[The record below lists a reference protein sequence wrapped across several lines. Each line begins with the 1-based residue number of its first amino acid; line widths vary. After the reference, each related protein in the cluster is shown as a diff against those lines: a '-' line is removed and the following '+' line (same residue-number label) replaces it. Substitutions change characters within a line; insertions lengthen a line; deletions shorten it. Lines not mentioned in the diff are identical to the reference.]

1 MKSVLKHVFSALVF
15 GLALSHITG
24 WADAPDADGGVK
36 SAPAKSKA
44 KATKDW
50 DSSKVNAAIA
60 VKDTPPKEIDLPGVM
75 KIQGESVNALDFTR
89 ARKIQLTNG
98 GSQSIYVSAHEPNR
112 IQLPFVNPHIVA
124 KNTIDV
130 DRRKNSNNIYV
141 SFNTD
146 SKDAVP
152 LFIERPE
159 GNGPVLA
166 LQLIPKGISSQTYIV
181 EDVAPALT
189 PEQQRSAKSTE
200 YITQT
205 QTTMEIVGL
214 GAAPQGFSVVDLK
227 TPPIGMNGLLVEL
240 DKKLSNREA
249 DIYIYKVTNP
259 GRSTVVLKESEF
271 DGDLVQAISIVPK
284 PTLDPSENARV
295 IVLTKK
301 EKKGD

>member
-1 MKSVLKHVFSALVF
+1 MNQVIKHLLSGMIA
-15 GLALSHITG
+15 GLALTHVTV
-24 WADAPDADGGVK
+24 WADAPDVDGSSKV
-36 SAPAKSKA
+36 ARAKSKSKSA
-44 KATKDW
+44 KEW
-50 DSSKVNAAIA
+50 DSAKVNTDIA
-60 VKDTPPKEIDLPGVM
+60 VKATPTKEIDLPGVM

-112 IQLPFVNPHIVA
+112 IQLPFVNPHVVA

-130 DRRKNSNNIYV
+130 DRRKNSNNIYI

-146 SKDAVP
+146 AKDAVP
-152 LFIERPE
+152 VFIERPE

-166 LQLIPKGISSQTYIV
+166 LQLIPKGIPSQTYIV

-214 GAAPQGFSVVDLK
+214 GTVPQGYSVVDLK
-227 TPPIGMNGLLVEL
+227 IPPIAMNGLLVEV
-240 DKKLSNREA
+240 DKKLSSREA
-249 DIYIYKVTNP
+249 DIYIYKITNP
-259 GRSTVVLKESEF
+259 SQSAIVVKESEF

-284 PTLDPSENARV
+284 PALAPSESAKV
-295 IVLTKK
+295 IVMTKK
-301 EKKGD
+301 EKRGG